1 MRSGDWE
8 NMTSWSIRAL
18 GSREKISEG
27 PDHHSGYGVFP
38 HPRNILR
45 STKGEAEVGA
55 LQGSNVLWVGT

>member
-1 MRSGDWE
+1 
-8 NMTSWSIRAL
+8 MTSWSIRAL